1 MTAQQDW
8 SVREREVRESV
19 RILTSAQT
27 RDSSLMLR
35 PSVGQIL
42 TVSTVWDPTPAL
54 VNKVWVCHFETID
67 VHKTLGYDYWAANAG
82 CAEVDECTDPKYTS
96 GSS

>member
-42 TVSTVWDPTPAL
+42 TVSIVWDPTPAH
-54 VNKVWVCHFETID
+54 VNKVRSCHYKSLDHHE
-67 VHKTLGYDYWAANAG
+67 TLGYDYWAANAG

>member
-1 MTAQQDW
+1 MTAQQAW
-8 SVREREVRESV
+8 SVREREPIENAKM
-19 RILTSAQT
+19 LTSAQIQ
-27 RDSSLMLR
+27 DSNRMLR

-42 TVSTVWDPTPAL
+42 TVSTVWDPTPAHA
-54 VNKVWVCHFETID
+54 NKVRSCHFETLD